1 MDRASLWEQS
11 DDVIERFEQK
21 AYLLLVD
28 NGTVQLV
35 DQPIEDLPNVQRIY
49 ALAEEL
55 FQLSQHQYV
64 SQDAY
69 GSVVEEPK

>member
-1 MDRASLWEQS
+1 MQRASLWEQS
-11 DDVIERFEQK
+11 DDVIEQFEQK

-28 NGTVQLV
+28 NGTVQLI

-55 FQLSQHQYV
+55 FELSQYQYMSQYV
-64 SQDAY
+64 HD
-69 GSVVEEPK
+69 SVVEESK